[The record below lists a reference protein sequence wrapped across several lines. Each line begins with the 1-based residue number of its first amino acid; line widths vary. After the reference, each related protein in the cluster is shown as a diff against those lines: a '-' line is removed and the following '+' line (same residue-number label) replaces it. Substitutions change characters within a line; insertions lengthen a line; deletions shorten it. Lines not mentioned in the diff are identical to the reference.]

1 MIGPGKIGEL
11 RDVLVTEKQNV
22 AFQDLT
28 LILCKGTLKIQFE
41 IDDRIH
47 WFCLKCEDEGLIDG
61 WQGLIWD
68 MSDGTIH

>member
-1 MIGPGKIGEL
+1 M
-11 RDVLVTEKQNV
+11 
-22 AFQDLT
+22 
-28 LILCKGTLKIQFE
+28 KIQFE

-47 WFCLKCEDEGLIDG
+47 WFCPECTLKGINADEGMIDG